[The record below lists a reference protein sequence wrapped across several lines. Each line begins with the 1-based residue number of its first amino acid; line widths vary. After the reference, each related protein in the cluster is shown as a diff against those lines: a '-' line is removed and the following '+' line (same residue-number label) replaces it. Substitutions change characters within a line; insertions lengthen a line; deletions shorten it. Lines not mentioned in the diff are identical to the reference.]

1 MKAWQQESPW
11 FMWTPLN
18 YSLCVN
24 QSSKKGQIGRPRLAQ
39 QTRAARPKFCKGCRC
54 RLQAAYQQPLAAIA
68 NDGGGK
74 AHIDQESKN
83 RFKGQPS
90 YEHALC

>member
-1 MKAWQQESPW
+1 MENTYGSWSGLFLFSHIFA
-11 FMWTPLN
+11 TVPLTTTL
-18 YSLCVN
+18 SVPN

-74 AHIDQESKN
+74 AHID
-83 RFKGQPS
+83 P
-90 YEHALC
+90 